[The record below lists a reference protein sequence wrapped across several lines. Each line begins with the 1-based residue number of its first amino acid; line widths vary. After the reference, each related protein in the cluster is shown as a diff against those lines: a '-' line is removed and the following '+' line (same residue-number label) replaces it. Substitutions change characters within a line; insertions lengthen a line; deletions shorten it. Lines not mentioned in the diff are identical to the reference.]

1 MRRQVKDK
9 LSWVTLSRQRR
20 YQLRMKRQQRCTQ
33 CGAPVAAGSRSLCL
47 EHLIRA
53 REQQR
58 AAQGHARRY
67 THALSYCLQAVG

>member
-1 MRRQVKDK
+1 MRKPVKDK
-9 LSWVTLSRQRR
+9 LRWVTLSRQRR
-20 YQLRMKRQQRCTQ
+20 YQLRMKRRRRCTQ

-47 EHLIRA
+47 EHLIHA

-67 THALSYCLQAVG
+67 TNALSYCLEAAA